1 VSQTETEAANC
12 IGTTDNGPTSP
23 EALQQFK
30 TSHWDEQVA
39 RVESK
44 EHKGWLDWEFIEV
57 EYIRPQVSGNPG
69 KHYLQYFLDQHIKA
83 LPVERALSLG
93 CGGGNLE
100 RVLIQSNAAKT
111 IDGFDAS
118 PESIKLAKKLAQD
131 EGIEQRICYEV
142 RDINNIRLDTN
153 SYDFVIAKM
162 SLHHFENL
170 EHIYQEV
177 NHSLKNG
184 GVFMFNEFIGP
195 SRFQW
200 TKLQLKLIN
209 ELLKILPEKNRWSS
223 WANAPLVELPPHTIS
238 DMIDMD
244 PTEAV
249 RSDEIV
255 SVLSH
260 FFEIIERKDYGGTL
274 LHELLTHTMASFDLE
289 DKNQKTLLNMMF
301 LYEQTLIHYGVLK
314 SDFTYV
320 VAKPLRLRRKFLG
333 V

>member
-1 VSQTETEAANC
+1 VSQTETEAANR
-12 IGTTDNGPTSP
+12 IGTADNGPASP
-23 EALQQFK
+23 EAIQQFK
-30 TSHWDEQVA
+30 TTHWDEQVA

-57 EYIRPQVSGNPG
+57 EYIRPQVSGNPE
-69 KHYLQYFLDQHIKA
+69 KHYLQYFLDQYVKDC
-83 LPVERALSLG
+83 PVEKALSLG

-100 RVLIQSNAAKT
+100 RVLIQLNAAQT
-111 IDGFDAS
+111 VDGFDAS
-118 PESIKLAKKLAQD
+118 PESIKLAKKLAQE
-131 EGIEQRICYEV
+131 EGVEQRICYEV
-142 RDINNIRLDTN
+142 RDINNIRLDAD

-200 TKLQLKLIN
+200 TKLQLELVNKL
-209 ELLKILPEKNRWSS
+209 LQILPEKNRWSS
-223 WANAPLVELPPHTIS
+223 WSNAPLAKLEPHAIS
-238 DMIDMD
+238 DMINMD

-249 RSDEIV
+249 RSKEIV
-255 SVLSH
+255 PVLSQY
-260 FFEIIERKDYGGTL
+260 FEIIERKDYGGTI
-274 LHELLTHTMASFDLE
+274 LHELLTHTMASFDLK
-289 DKNQKTLLNMMF
+289 DKNQKALLNMIF
-301 LYEQTLIHYGVLK
+301 LYEKTLIDYGVLE

-320 VAKPLRLRRKFLG
+320 VAKPLAFKG
-333 V
+333 